1 MQTGVWDSRV
11 SHEETWK
18 TGGLK
23 IENPPERRETE
34 RSEIS

>member
-23 IENPPERRETE
+23 IEILLRETE
-34 RSEIS
+34 RSKIS